1 MPSRSTKR
9 NAGRANLA
17 GVQSIHTA
25 ITINR
30 PIAEVWEYVSD
41 IRNDVQWF
49 RGIKAVRPLSAVE
62 RGAGAVLEIEAH
74 LFGWRFTSQMRV
86 TDFVPPGRM
95 ALLSSHSAAIHYS
108 ATYRFE
114 PANEGAGTI
123 FMLDAHVIAGS
134 YYRLFGP
141 AFAPLLRVAL
151 RRRFAVLKQ
160 VLENANDRHGQAS
173 R

>member
-9 NAGRANLA
+9 NAGRASLA

-49 RGIKAVRPLSAVE
+49 SGVKAVRPLSAVE
-62 RGAGAVLEIEAH
+62 RGAGAVLQVDAH
-74 LFGWRFTSQMRV
+74 LFGWRFTSHLRI

-95 ALLSSHSAAIHYS
+95 TMLSSHSAINYS
-108 ATYRFE
+108 ATYRLE
-114 PANEGAGTI
+114 PANEGTGTT
-123 FMLDAHVIAGS
+123 FMLDALVIAGS
-134 YYRLFGP
+134 YYRLLGP